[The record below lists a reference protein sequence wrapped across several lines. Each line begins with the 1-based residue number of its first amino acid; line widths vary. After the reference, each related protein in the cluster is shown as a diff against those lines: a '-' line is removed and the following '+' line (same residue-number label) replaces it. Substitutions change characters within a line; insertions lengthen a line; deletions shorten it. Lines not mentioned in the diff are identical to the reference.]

1 MCEIFVARTKCQV
14 NLRKRFK
21 MSHVI
26 VQYPCWNGRNI
37 PGIYVSYLY
46 IHKYIFSPIKKN
58 KELYG
63 WRIYIYMV
71 IFVSDAVPLD
81 AGQVVDGENRN
92 IITRNDTA
100 TTKNKVGKWL
110 ERERRGKKGNRLYV
124 VKRTLTACGLALSME
139 LCLVGSNRSVG
150 IMRATVTSTGRL
162 PASSWQTGE
171 KKNNRT
177 TGKKT
182 TSTNEYIYVGNQT
195 DCVRRTQRVDPVAG
209 QQGNSL
215 IAPSWTQKSDNS

>member
-1 MCEIFVARTKCQV
+1 MLLCNT
-14 NLRKRFK
+14 RFETGK
-21 MSHVI
+21 TS
-26 VQYPCWNGRNI
+26 WSNI

>member
-1 MCEIFVARTKCQV
+1 M
-14 NLRKRFK
+14 
-21 MSHVI
+21 
-26 VQYPCWNGRNI
+26 
-37 PGIYVSYLY
+37 
-46 IHKYIFSPIKKN
+46 
-58 KELYG
+58 
-63 WRIYIYMV
+63 
-71 IFVSDAVPLD
+71 
-81 AGQVVDGENRN
+81 
-92 IITRNDTA
+92 TR
-100 TTKNKVGKWL
+100 
-110 ERERRGKKGNRLYV
+110 EREKRKKGNRLYV

-171 KKNNRT
+171 KKNNKT

>member
-1 MCEIFVARTKCQV
+1 
-14 NLRKRFK
+14 
-21 MSHVI
+21 
-26 VQYPCWNGRNI
+26 
-37 PGIYVSYLY
+37 
-46 IHKYIFSPIKKN
+46 
-58 KELYG
+58 
-63 WRIYIYMV
+63 MV